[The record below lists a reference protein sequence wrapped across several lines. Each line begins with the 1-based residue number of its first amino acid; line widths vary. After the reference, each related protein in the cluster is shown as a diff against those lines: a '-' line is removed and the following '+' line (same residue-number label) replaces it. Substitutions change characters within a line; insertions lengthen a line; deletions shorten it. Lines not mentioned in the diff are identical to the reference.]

1 MSASPKNTLSARVCK
16 EPESIMKLHSC
27 DKCGDISLIEAAL
40 PTKQTVLA
48 QTARLFDP
56 LGWLAPILV
65 RAKLLIQSAWLQQLE
80 WDAPLSC
87 EDAAAWT
94 VLEEELPSVE
104 LHGFSDASERAYA
117 AVVYS
122 RVKSGGL
129 LSINLVVAK
138 SKVAPLKRV
147 SLPRLELCGT
157 AFLSKLAEH
166 VRLSLNLEK
175 STITLW
181 TDSTVTLGWIRGHP
195 SKWNTYVVNSVAEI
209 HRDDQD
215 ARWRHVLGK
224 ENLADCVSRG
234 VSPKKLLQHPLW
246 WRGPE
251 YLRHRADF
259 WPDVGHLETADLP
272 EQRPLR
278 CHAATEKREPEE
290 LNRFFCLRRL
300 LCVSAWIWRWRPR
313 RLRSTDG
320 EAVSA
325 FLGPKEL
332 EAALSRWIR
341 TLPARSS
348 LRKMVFML
356 DDEGTLR
363 VSGRLKHAILDA
375 DQQHPVILPPQS
387 HLTHLVIDAA
397 HRRTFHGGVQ
407 ATLAHIRQR
416 FWIPRRRQL
425 VRRHIHSCHPCV
437 RWRAATPRSK
447 MGDLPRARVT
457 PSRPFQHTG
466 VDLAGPVWLRTTRGR
481 GHKAYKGF
489 LVVFV
494 CFSSRAVHLEAVSD
508 YTAEAFL
515 AAFRRRG
522 PTLRTWPE
530 LAVAPRDLAEEDIQ
544 STHRSTIGA
553 LKKQPKSS
561 IT

>member
-1 MSASPKNTLSARVCK
+1 MLGLRWNPHEDTFSLSVRLT
-16 EPESIMKLHSC
+16 P
-27 DKCGDISLIEAAL
+27 AAL

-65 RAKLLIQSAWLQQLE
+65 RAKLLIQSAWLQQL
-80 WDAPLSC
+80 D
-87 EDAAAWT
+87 
-94 VLEEELPSVE
+94 SVE

-122 RVKSGGL
+122 RVKSGRL

-246 WRGPE
+246 WREPE

-259 WPDVGHLETADLP
+259 WPKDVGHLETADLP

-341 TLPARSS
+341 LAQESSHTMQSCGTSVLEGRCLPEARSA
-348 LRKMVFML
+348 RWF
-356 DDEGTLR
+356 
-363 VSGRLKHAILDA
+363 
-375 DQQHPVILPPQS
+375 
-387 HLTHLVIDAA
+387 
-397 HRRTFHGGVQ
+397 
-407 ATLAHIRQR
+407 
-416 FWIPRRRQL
+416 
-425 VRRHIHSCHPCV
+425 SC
-437 RWRAATPRSK
+437 WMTRAP
-447 MGDLPRARVT
+447 
-457 PSRPFQHTG
+457 
-466 VDLAGPVWLRTTRGR
+466 
-481 GHKAYKGF
+481 
-489 LVVFV
+489 
-494 CFSSRAVHLEAVSD
+494 
-508 YTAEAFL
+508 
-515 AAFRRRG
+515 
-522 PTLRTWPE
+522 
-530 LAVAPRDLAEEDIQ
+530 
-544 STHRSTIGA
+544 
-553 LKKQPKSS
+553 
-561 IT
+561 